1 MGSYKKYDS
10 VYRDYRSGGNVY
22 FPAAGGYAR
31 SEDRIPEI
39 LPGSILPS
47 VDHFH
52 GSCSDRMAVD
62 LQSGLWPFEL
72 FSVSVRD

>member
-22 FPAAGGYAR
+22 FPAAGGYAG